1 MANRTNFQT
10 MMKAMSH
17 WMVLTLILC
26 LGSFS
31 VLAVP
36 APQEQE
42 EDGTRRLW
50 NKQFEAARVKAKNAK
65 PVAKAPTMKPKQ
77 QAAATDGALLGV
89 TIWRLRV
96 PAPNAAQSEARLL
109 VNVKKDSG
117 TPSQYQLERAAAE
130 TPFSEGQRLRISV
143 ETPREGVS
151 YLYVIDREVYADG
164 TLGEPSLIF
173 PARTTPPNGNVAEAG
188 KIISIPAQGDPL
200 PYFTLQRSSPNHVS
214 ERLTLIISPEPLPL
228 QVEQKLDLA
237 QLARWEKQWGGPT
250 ERREAHGGTGKQWTK
265 AEQAAEQGERKLTQG
280 DPLPQTI
287 YRVKANPGGQVMVN
301 LPLLIVP

>member
-1 MANRTNFQT
+1 MTNRTKLQT
-10 MMKAMSH
+10 AMKALSH
-17 WMVLTLILC
+17 GAMLVLLLSLTA
-26 LGSFS
+26 F
-31 VLAVP
+31 AAP

-42 EDGTRRLW
+42 EDSTRRLW
-50 NKQFEAARVKAKNAK
+50 NKQFEAARVKAKNVK
-65 PVAKAPTMKPKQ
+65 SVAKAPTAKPRRQ
-77 QAAATDGALLGV
+77 TASAEGELLGV
-89 TIWRLRV
+89 TVWRLRV
-96 PAPNAAQSEARLL
+96 PAVSAAPSEARLL
-109 VNVKKDSG
+109 VKKVGDA
-117 TPSQYQLERAAAE
+117 PSQFQLERAEAE

-143 ETPREGVS
+143 ETPCAGVS

-173 PARTTPPNGNVAEAG
+173 PGRTTPLGGNVAEAG

-228 QVEQKLDLA
+228 EAGQEKLEPA
-237 QLARWEKQWGGPT
+237 QLAHWEKQWGGPT
-250 ERREAHGGTGKQWTK
+250 ERREARNSAGKQWTK

-301 LPLLIVP
+301 LPLLITP